1 MARAPYFGLKGG
13 WLTFWVTVAC
23 ATDMTLFGY
32 DQGVFG
38 GVIVTP
44 DFLNLMGIADDPKLQ
59 STVTAI
65 YDIGCFLGAISV
77 IWFGERLGRKNTILT
92 GTTIMSIGAILQ
104 ITAFGL
110 PQMFVGRVIAG
121 IGNGIN
127 TSTAPVWQGETS
139 KATWRGKLI
148 IIEMIMN
155 IFGFSL
161 SNWVTFGLSYAPGSV
176 AWRFPLAL
184 QFLFIFIL
192 FATVPWLPESPRWL
206 IAKGRLEEA
215 DVILAD
221 LEGVDVADPF
231 VITQSK
237 EIQWAVNY
245 ERENTVPW
253 SMLLRGKTGPNGGTC
268 TVRRLLLGMGTQA
281 MQQFSGI
288 NVTSYYLPLVLIQS
302 VGLDDKLARLLAAA
316 NSVSY
321 LLFSLIGIPNVER
334 WGRRKM
340 MMYAAAGQSFCY
352 AIITLCIRYNE
363 DPSTGVKAN
372 EQWAKAS
379 IAFFFLYYIFFGIGW
394 QGVPWLYPTE
404 INSLSMRTKGAAL
417 GTATNWIINFLVVE
431 ITPIGISSIHW
442 KFYIIW
448 TVFNAAFVP
457 IVYFLYPETAGR
469 TRELH
474 PNSSRHYLRSLV
486 FFITLPYVRPLTW
499 AAVVEDIDR
508 FFIENQDI
516 LIFRDKDAK
525 SSKRPERYSM
535 HENEEVKRN
544 SSIVPADVQAILN
557 RRSVAENTKAK
568 FNDEEKGVTSHVEI

>member
-1 MARAPYFGLKGG
+1 MGHAPYFGLKGG
-13 WLTFWVTVAC
+13 WLTFWVTIAC

-44 DFLNLMGIADDPKLQ
+44 DFLNQMGIANDAKMQ

-65 YDIGCFLGAISV
+65 YDIGCFLGAIST
-77 IWFGERLGRKNTILT
+77 IWIGERLGRKNTILT

-104 ITAFGL
+104 IAAFGL
-110 PQMFVGRVIAG
+110 PEMFVGRIIAG

-139 KATWRGKLI
+139 KASWRGKLI
-148 IIEMIMN
+148 VIEMIMN
-155 IFGFSL
+155 IFGFSM
-161 SNWVTFGLSYAPGSV
+161 SNWVTFGMSYVPGS
-176 AWRFPLAL
+176 ASWRFPLAL

-206 IAKGRLEEA
+206 IAKGRIEEA

-221 LEGVDVADPF
+221 LEGLDVADPY
-231 VITQSK
+231 VVTQSK

-268 TVRRLLLGMGTQA
+268 TIRRLLLGMGTQA

-288 NVTSYYLPLVLIQS
+288 NVTSYYLPLVLISS
-302 VGLDDKLARLLAAA
+302 VGLDEKLARLLAAC

-340 MMYAAAGQSFCY
+340 MIYAAFGQFVCY
-352 AIITLCIRYNE
+352 AVITICIRYNE
-363 DPSTGVKAN
+363 DQSLGEVAN
-372 EQWAKAS
+372 TQWAKAS
-379 IAFFFLYYIFFGIGW
+379 IAFFFLYYVFFGIGW

-417 GTATNWIINFLVVE
+417 GTATNWIVNFLVVE
-431 ITPIGISSIHW
+431 ITPVGIQSIGW

-448 TVFNAAFVP
+448 TVFNFSFVP

-469 TRELH
+469 TL
-474 PNSSRHYLRSLV
+474 
-486 FFITLPYVRPLTW
+486 
-499 AAVVEDIDR
+499 EDIDR
-508 FFIENQDI
+508 FFQENQNV
-516 LIFRDKDAK
+516 LIFRDRDAK
-525 SSKRPERYSM
+525 SSERPQRYIDD
-535 HENEEVKRN
+535 EQDLVRRN
-544 SSIVPADVQAILN
+544 DSIVPADVQAAGAGEKGAL
-557 RRSVAENTKAK
+557 K
-568 FNDEEKGVTSHVEI
+568 DEEMGTAHHVEK